1 MYFGMQIR
9 FANTHSLLGL
19 LWIDDVAAG
28 DVNNVNNSNPIV
40 PISHSDGKEGKHL
53 YFMHTKS
60 LNKKLYCI
68 LSKITGSPLQL
79 IKLL

>member
-19 LWIDDVAAG
+19 LWIDDTAVG
-28 DVNNVNNSNPIV
+28 DVNKVNNSNPIV
-40 PISHSDGKEGKHL
+40 SITHSEGKEEGKHL

-60 LNKKLYCI
+60 LNNKPYCI
-68 LSKITGSPLQL
+68 LSKTNGS
-79 IKLL
+79 LL